1 LTSIT
6 NFIDRGA
13 GDGVAGPQ
21 RRSAKSHTT
30 ALLLIPTISPTI
42 SDGISIS
49 GGDRVSKF
57 RLAGHVAAAL
67 GLCGSLCGCPL
78 AIVGGL
84 AGAGG
89 AGYAANQER
98 GVGGAA
104 SDVGTSS
111 TVKSALFHAD
121 PQLGSIGVTVYEGRT
136 LLTGT
141 AATPQLK
148 AEAADIARRT
158 PGVRVVYDEIEVAP
172 PETVWRSTQDAWI
185 SSEVKTK
192 LVFSD
197 VRSVNY
203 NIDTVDG
210 SVYLIG
216 SARSQTELDHATYAA
231 RTVPGVKRVVSYIE
245 VRPGIPPST
254 GPAVASA
261 PAVPPASGA
270 AVAPEPPPVTAAPTT
285 PVEVQHL

>member
-1 LTSIT
+1 VSI
-6 NFIDRGA
+6 
-13 GDGVAGPQ
+13 
-21 RRSAKSHTT
+21 
-30 ALLLIPTISPTI
+30 
-42 SDGISIS
+42 
-49 GGDRVSKF
+49 F
-57 RLAGHVAAAL
+57 RDAGHVAVAL
-67 GLCGSLCGCPL
+67 GLCGGLCGCPL
-78 AIVGGL
+78 AIVGGI

-104 SDVGTSS
+104 SDVGTSAS
-111 TVKSALFHAD
+111 VKSALFHAD

-136 LLTGT
+136 LLTGA

-148 AEAADIARRT
+148 AEAADVTRRT
-158 PGVRVVYDEIEVAP
+158 AGVRVVYDEIEVGP
-172 PETVWRSTQDAWI
+172 PETLWRSTQDAWI

-210 SVYLIG
+210 SVYLLG
-216 SARSQTELDHATYAA
+216 SATSQTELDHATDAA
-231 RTVPGVKRVVSYIE
+231 RRVSGVKRVVSYVE
-245 VRPGIPPST
+245 VRPGMPPAA
-254 GPAVASA
+254 GPAVAAA
-261 PAVPPASGA
+261 PPPPASGA
-270 AVAPEPPPVTAAPTT
+270 APATDPPPVTAAPTT